1 MDRVGNLSWR
11 GPLESLSSGGARRR
25 TRRYRS
31 SEKQCKIVEE
41 TLTSGVSVATV
52 ARAHELNANQ
62 LFRWRKLYQPGLLGN
77 DVGRPRMLPV
87 TLCSD
92 GAGAALLPGTLSE
105 LRASDSSPMPS
116 DHAGSIEL
124 TVGKAQVRIAGAVD
138 AAALC
143 IVLEWLLR

>member
-1 MDRVGNLSWR
+1 MESVGST
-11 GPLESLSSGGARRR
+11 GVRRR

-31 SEKQCKIVEE
+31 SEERCRIVEE
-41 TLTSGVSVATV
+41 TLIPGVSVARV

-62 LFRWRKLYQPGLLGN
+62 LFHWRKLYQAGLLGN

-92 GAGAALLPGTLSE
+92 GVSAALLPDALSE
-105 LRASDSSPMPS
+105 LRASDSSPMPL
-116 DHAGSIEL
+116 DHAGSMEL

-138 AAALC
+138 AAALRV
-143 IVLEWLLR
+143 VLECLLR

>member
-1 MDRVGNLSWR
+1 VDRVGNLSWR

-87 TLCSD
+87 TLS
-92 GAGAALLPGTLSE
+92 GAARRHGEAAVGRSRCRTWTRWS
-105 LRASDSSPMPS
+105 LR
-116 DHAGSIEL
+116 
-124 TVGKAQVRIAGAVD
+124 R
-138 AAALC
+138 
-143 IVLEWLLR
+143 